1 MAIGNKRSVLR
12 QAAMLVAFG
21 ADGTRNAT
29 CPVCGHEIG
38 KSFTLTAGEFSQ
50 TIDDNTLTGLDV
62 AHIQAEMFGG
72 SFELVNTFPTHK
84 LCNMAQTVLNLDIFC
99 AKFQTAWSASEI
111 RTRAA
116 VAQSLGDEQ
125 IIRLKKKMTLNST
138 VATVALSLY
147 DASKDYRNR
156 TPVSVTDLC
165 RASI

>member
-1 MAIGNKRSVLR
+1 MAIGNKRSIIR

-38 KSFTLTAGEFSQ
+38 KAFTLTCDGFSQ
-50 TIDDNTLTGLDV
+50 TIDDNTLIGLDV

-99 AKFQTAWSASEI
+99 AKFQTAWTATEI
-111 RTRAA
+111 RTHAA
-116 VAQSLGDEQ
+116 QAQQLGDEN
-125 IIRLKKKMTLNST
+125 IIRLKKRLSLNST
-138 VATVALSLY
+138 VATVTLGLY
-147 DASKDYRNR
+147 GASKDYRNR
-156 TPVSVTDLC
+156 TPASVTELC
-165 RASI
+165 EASI